1 MARLEYKDKIL
12 IALNSFHENIK
23 FTFEI
28 EKDNTIPFLDILII
42 RKPGKIETTVYR
54 KKTCTDLYM
63 NWYSFVPK
71 SWKWGTLKTLVRRAH
86 INCSTEKHLK
96 EELNHIRKTF
106 NEINNYPH
114 WVITKVFK
122 EIKEMT
128 PSEKEIQVKED
139 ENTSIKNHIL
149 VLPYQGEKGIHIVNS
164 IKSYVNKILPKNV
177 KVQTAFT
184 GKRLSSCFKTKDRT
198 KFEHQHDIIY
208 QVKCSAENC
217 SDDYIGE
224 SARRIIERVKDHGG
238 RDTKSHVLKH
248 SSEKEHVEVTQEEFK
263 IIGSNFKNNRL
274 KRKIAEA
281 LLIKQKRPSLNV
293 QDQSVELKLLN

>member
-1 MARLEYKDKIL
+1 M
-12 IALNSFHENIK
+12 
-23 FTFEI
+23 
-28 EKDNTIPFLDILII
+28 
-42 RKPGKIETTVYR
+42 
-54 KKTCTDLYM
+54 
-63 NWYSFVPK
+63 
-71 SWKWGTLKTLVRRAH
+71 TL
-86 INCSTEKHLK
+86 
-96 EELNHIRKTF
+96 
-106 NEINNYPH
+106 
-114 WVITKVFK
+114 
-122 EIKEMT
+122 
-128 PSEKEIQVKED
+128 SEKEIQVKED

-224 SARRIIERVKDHGG
+224 SARRIIERVKDHSG

-248 SSEKEHVEVTQEEFK
+248 SSEKQHVEVAQEDFK

-281 LLIKQKRPSLNV
+281 LLIKQKCPSLNV